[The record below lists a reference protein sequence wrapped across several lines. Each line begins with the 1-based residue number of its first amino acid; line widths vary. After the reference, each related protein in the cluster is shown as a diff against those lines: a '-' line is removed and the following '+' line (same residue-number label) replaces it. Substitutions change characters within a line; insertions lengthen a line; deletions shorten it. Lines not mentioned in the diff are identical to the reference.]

1 MSDSKYNSLTNLEN
15 HWRGKVS
22 TGVKFKSTNFND
34 GKKGVRFEC
43 TFGTGA
49 NAKTCVK
56 SDRTN
61 DPLKKKLQNLNQR
74 LEEYVN
80 TNNIGKK

>member
-1 MSDSKYNSLTNLEN
+1 MKHIGT
-15 HWRGKVS
+15 
-22 TGVKFKSTNFND
+22 FN
-34 GKKGVRFEC
+34 
-43 TFGTGA
+43 TGA
-49 NAKTCVK
+49 DAKTCVK

-80 TNNIGKK
+80 DNKIEKKIKK

>member
-1 MSDSKYNSLTNLEN
+1 MK
-15 HWRGKVS
+15 HIG
-22 TGVKFKSTNFND
+22 
-34 GKKGVRFEC
+34 

>member
-1 MSDSKYNSLTNLEN
+1 MY
-15 HWRGKVS
+15 
-22 TGVKFKSTNFND
+22 KSCDLLCMKHIGTFNI
-34 GKKGVRFEC
+34 
-43 TFGTGA
+43 GA
-49 NAKTCVK
+49 DAKTCVK

-80 TNNIGKK
+80 DNKIEKKIKK